1 MATTI
6 RKGVFETNSSSTHS
20 ISIEEIIINDDHILK
35 DGVLDLEALWSHSI
49 KSDTGW
55 NTSTLIVCDTF
66 EKKLALAFC
75 LISEESDQYEML
87 MNMFNIKEVRN
98 HEKYSIGD
106 EDNDFDRVFK
116 AIKKDNLKITYFY
129 EYN

>member
-1 MATTI
+1 MAGTV

-20 ISIEEIIINDDHILK
+20 ISIEEITANDDQILK
-35 DGVLDLEALWSHSI
+35 DGVLDLEEFWSNSI
-49 KSDTGW
+49 KSDTDW
-55 NTSTLIVCDTF
+55 NTSILIVCDTF

-87 MNMFNIKEVRN
+87 MNTFNIKEVRD
-98 HEKYSIGD
+98 HEEYFIGD
-106 EDNDFDRVFK
+106 EDNQFNEIFE

>member
-1 MATTI
+1 MATTV

-20 ISIEEIIINDDHILK
+20 ISIEEITTNDDQILK
-35 DGVLDLEALWSHSI
+35 DGVLDLEAFWSNSI
-49 KSDTGW
+49 ESS
-55 NTSTLIVCDTF
+55 NYVYASSFIVCDTF

-75 LISEESDQYEML
+75 LINEESYQYEML

-98 HEKYSIGD
+98 HEEYYIGD

-116 AIKKDNLKITYFY
+116 AIKKDNLKITRFY

>member
-1 MATTI
+1 MAGTV

-20 ISIEEIIINDDHILK
+20 ISIEEITTNDDQILK
-35 DGVLDLEALWSHSI
+35 DGVLNLEEFWSNSI
-49 KSDTGW
+49 KSDTDW
-55 NTSTLIVCDTF
+55 NTSILIVCDTF

-75 LISEESDQYEML
+75 LISEESYQYEML
-87 MNMFNIKEVRN
+87 MNTFNIKEVRD
-98 HEKYSIGD
+98 HEEYFIGD
-106 EDNDFDRVFK
+106 ENDQFNEIFE

>member
-1 MATTI
+1 MATTV

-20 ISIEEIIINDDHILK
+20 ISIEEITTNDDQILK
-35 DGVLDLEALWSHSI
+35 DGVLDLEEFWSNSI
-49 KSDTGW
+49 ETDNGW
-55 NTSTLIVCDTF
+55 GETSLIVCDTF

-98 HEKYSIGD
+98 HEEHFIGD

-116 AIKKDNLKITYFY
+116 AIKRDNLKITRFY

>member
-1 MATTI
+1 MAGTV

-20 ISIEEIIINDDHILK
+20 ISIEEITTNDDQILK
-35 DGVLDLEALWSHSI
+35 DGVLDLEEFWSNSI
-49 KSDTGW
+49 KSDTDW
-55 NTSTLIVCDTF
+55 NTSILIVCDTF

-75 LISEESDQYEML
+75 LISEESYQYEML
-87 MNMFNIKEVRN
+87 MNTFNIKEVRD
-98 HEKYSIGD
+98 HEEYFIGD
-106 EDNDFDRVFK
+106 ENDQFNEIFE

>member
-1 MATTI
+1 MAITV

-20 ISIEEIIINDDHILK
+20 ISIEEITTNDDQFLK
-35 DGVLDLEALWSHSI
+35 NDVLDLEEFW
-49 KSDTGW
+49 KNCVKTNNGW
-55 NTSTLIVCDTF
+55 GETSVIVCDTF

-87 MNMFNIKEVRN
+87 MNTFSIKEVRN
-98 HEKYSIGD
+98 HEEHFIGD
-106 EDNDFDRVFK
+106 EDDQFDEVFE

>member
-1 MATTI
+1 MATTV

-20 ISIEEIIINDDHILK
+20 ISIEEITTNDDQILK
-35 DGVLDLEALWSHSI
+35 DGVLDLEAFWSNSI
-49 KSDTGW
+49 ETNDYFHAS
-55 NTSTLIVCDTF
+55 SIIVCDTF

-75 LISEESDQYEML
+75 LISEESDEYEML

-98 HEKYSIGD
+98 HEEYCIGD

-116 AIKKDNLKITYFY
+116 AIKKDNLKITRFY